1 MIMNAT
7 SFEYRAELLA
17 WLICS
22 SGTHG
27 PRRQTPKH
35 DYMAHA
41 VRHRNMVTCPGP
53 RPSIVDIYE
62 CPMGHMPPCHV
73 QLLCADYTT
82 VSVGIVI
89 GDRVVPREHAAEDAH
104 ALTETCRGGCKAARA
119 AAMDALRS
127 GPLT

>member
-41 VRHRNMVTCPGP
+41 VRHRNMITWPM
-53 RPSIVDIYE
+53 PSDTE
-62 CPMGHMPPCHV
+62 TW
-73 QLLCADYTT
+73 L
-82 VSVGIVI
+82 
-89 GDRVVPREHAAEDAH
+89 HAPAH
-104 ALTETCRGGCKAARA
+104 A
-119 AAMDALRS
+119 
-127 GPLT
+127 PL